1 MRQCDLRRNSGLLL
15 VLWTGLLL
23 LSACALVESGEETQP
38 QGAYKVY
45 YAVTGEEATVQAVD
59 WEYHVPSG
67 EDTASALA
75 ELVLSQPETAGLASP
90 APSGTRLLSC
100 QQEEGQLRLDL
111 SEQYG
116 GLSGVDLTVANSCL
130 TLTLCQLEG
139 VEEVY
144 ITVEGEPLPYQT
156 MRTMGK
162 DDVLLPGTGKG
173 TLTVS
178 VGLCFPRAEGG
189 GLGVEYRDVV
199 QNESETLASA
209 VFTALLE
216 GPGYPELTS
225 LMPEGTKLRSILVE
239 GGVCTVNLSPE
250 FLAGVPEEEQAAR
263 LLLYSIVNT
272 LCMQEELSID
282 AVQLLSEGRSVE
294 SIGGV
299 PASVPLEPD
308 WTLLES

>member
-1 MRQCDLRRNSGLLL
+1 MRRHDLYRGSALLL
-15 VLWTGLLL
+15 AVWAALL
-23 LSACALVESGEETQP
+23 LSACTLADSGEETQP
-38 QGAYKVY
+38 QGAYRVY
-45 YAVTGEEATVQAVD
+45 YAVTGEQATVQAVD
-59 WEYHVPSG
+59 WEYRVPSG

-75 ELVLSQPETAGLASP
+75 EMVLSQPETAGLASP

-100 QQEEGQLRLDL
+100 QQEDGQLRLDL

-144 ITVEGEPLPYQT
+144 ITVEGEAIPYQT
-156 MRTMGK
+156 LRAMGA
-162 DDVLLPGTGKG
+162 DDVLLPGTGE
-173 TLTVS
+173 TELTVS
-178 VGLCFPRAEGG
+178 VGLCFPRADGS
-189 GLGVEYRDVV
+189 GLGIEYRDVV
-199 QNESETLASA
+199 QNEGDTMAST

-216 GPGYPELTS
+216 GPRYQELTS
-225 LMPEGTKLRSILVE
+225 LMPEGTKLRGISVE
-239 GGVCTVNLSPE
+239 GGVCTVNLSSEFMAGLPE
-250 FLAGVPEEEQAAR
+250 DEQSAR
-263 LLLYSIVNT
+263 LLLYSMVNT
-272 LCMQEELSID
+272 LCMQEDLSIS
-282 AVQLLSEGRSVE
+282 AVQILADGHAIE